1 MALIRAYE
9 INDTGMVATEAYHV
23 INHVDV
29 EKRMTNFAP
38 PPDPTT
44 PSGVTGDAD
53 PTDEASMTEQMGDPV
68 YWKAGYIGTINI
80 MVWASKQAR
89 DDGKDPIGY
98 IGINPTKTGDSYNNL
113 GENTNQVDGVST
125 KGLDHFIKFF
135 IDMDSS
141 DSHLVQAYNHLKT
154 SSYYSTAVED

>member
-9 INDTGMVATEAYHV
+9 INDSGMVATEAYHV

-29 EKRMTNFAP
+29 EKRMKNFDP
-38 PPDPTT
+38 PPDPST
-44 PSGVTGDAD
+44 SNGFTGDID
-53 PTDEASMTEQMGDPV
+53 PTDEADMTEQMGDPV
-68 YWKAGYIGTINI
+68 YWKSGYIGTINI

-98 IGINPTKTGDSYNNL
+98 IGSTPTKAGDSYNDL
-113 GENTNQVDGVST
+113 GENMHQVTGVST
-125 KGLDHFIKFF
+125 KGLDHVIKFF